1 MSDWVQWSE
10 IIRNIG
16 LVVGG
21 FIGLWIAAWRGW
33 AASHQARASRD
44 QAVIG
49 RRAHVTELF
58 NAAVEQLGHERLE
71 IRLGAILT
79 LKRMSVDFPDFSD
92 AVFELLSTYVRERS
106 RDVEGEQPTAD
117 IREIMRFLRETLI
130 QVDR

>member
-21 FIGLWIAAWRGW
+21 FIGLLIATWRGW
-33 AASHQARASRD
+33 AASHQARASQD
-44 QAVIG
+44 QAVKG
-49 RRAHVTELF
+49 QRAYVTELF

-79 LKRMSVDFPDFSD
+79 LKRMSVDFRTFPIRFSNCCRLTSES
-92 AVFELLSTYVRERS
+92 APGMLKESSRQLIFVR
-106 RDVEGEQPTAD
+106 
-117 IREIMRFLRETLI
+117 
-130 QVDR
+130 

>member
-1 MSDWVQWSE
+1 M
-10 IIRNIG
+10 
-16 LVVGG
+16 
-21 FIGLWIAAWRGW
+21 
-33 AASHQARASRD
+33 ASRD
-44 QAVIG
+44 QATIG

-79 LKRMSVDFPDFSD
+79 LKRMSFDFPDFSD

-117 IREIMRFLRETLI
+117 IREIMRFLRDTLTEA
-130 QVDR
+130 DR